1 MTEGGWDA
9 QSMEDSGLFTHCQ
22 SFRALGRILRG
33 LEIGR
38 APSMFSLHCQDIPDS
53 MPSACVCVNS
63 FNPPNN
69 SMI

>member
-33 LEIGR
+33 LETGR
-38 APSMFSLHCQDIPDS
+38 APAMSILALSPIGRMTLHKLLNLSVLQL
-53 MPSACVCVNS
+53 
-63 FNPPNN
+63 PNL
-69 SMI
+69 